1 MEKEKGDNNLQKVPE
16 SKPVTSMV
24 STIDDGKSELG
35 DCGDNSK
42 VRVLNII
49 FT

>member
-16 SKPVTSMV
+16 SKPVTARV

-35 DCGDNSK
+35 DFGDNSK
-42 VRVLNII
+42 VCVLNIF